1 MATFQL
7 NLDRLLELVARVD
20 GAIEE
25 YNTKELVKARERLS
39 SARLRDDVHELG
51 RVLGAHLRSSSV
63 FTLQLQWYAVMLVT
77 FAETY
82 LQDVLA
88 DSARFDPT
96 LMADSKQSALYDQVI
111 AADSIQELATAM
123 RDRWSRNFVN
133 SGGPTSLVDRL
144 TRMGANFREGLVDDL
159 EQLWGVRHAIV
170 HNAGRRTS
178 ELARRHPAVTY
189 DSSQQIIVDSEQ
201 FTNYALAVIDFT
213 SSTDM
218 FLLGRVGSD
227 LRDN

>member
-1 MATFQL
+1 MVTFQL

-39 SARLRDDVHELG
+39 SARLRDDVYELG
-51 RVLGAHLRSSSV
+51 RVLGAHLRSSSA

-88 DSARFDPT
+88 DSAKFDPA
-96 LMADSKQSALYDQVI
+96 LMADSKQSALYEQVV
-111 AADSIQELATAM
+111 AAGSIEDLATTM

-133 SGGPTSLVDRL
+133 SGGPTYLIDRL
-144 TRMGANFREGLVDDL
+144 KRMGANFREGLVDDL
-159 EQLWGVRHAIV
+159 EELWGVRHAIV

-178 ELARRHPAVTY
+178 ELARRHPDVTY
-189 DSSQQIIVDSEQ
+189 DQSKQIIVNSEQ
-201 FTNYALAVIDFT
+201 FKNYALAVIDFT
-213 SSTDM
+213 NTIDS

-227 LRDN
+227 LRDK